1 MVEVKVVVEAE
12 GVVVVGWGKRRRM
25 KDRLQVDDD
34 ERGPPPTTRD
44 RCEEGSG
51 ATRHTE
57 QNRAHERVD
66 KLQCVCIL

>member
-1 MVEVKVVVEAE
+1 
-12 GVVVVGWGKRRRM
+12 M

-44 RCEEGSG
+44 RNEGSG

-66 KLQCVCIL
+66 KLRCVCIL

>member
-1 MVEVKVVVEAE
+1 
-12 GVVVVGWGKRRRM
+12 M

-34 ERGPPPTTRD
+34 ERGPPTTRD
-44 RCEEGSG
+44 RNEEGSG

-66 KLQCVCIL
+66 KLQCVYTVSCSQICRAPPPC